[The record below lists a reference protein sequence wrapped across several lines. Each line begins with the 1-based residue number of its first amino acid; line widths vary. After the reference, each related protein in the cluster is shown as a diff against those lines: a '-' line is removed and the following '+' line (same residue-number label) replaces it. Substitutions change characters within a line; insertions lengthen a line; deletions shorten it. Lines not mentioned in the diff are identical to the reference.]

1 VDGAVT
7 AHLDGDDD
15 PVGFYAMT
23 INPEPADQ
31 FTQEQSFLAKLKL
44 QFVRHQ
50 LTTVQLIWVAVQTS
64 LQRQGIGTLLMGHA
78 LDDFYQVVDR
88 TGVAAMTLSPISTNA
103 AAFYTLIGF
112 EPYGTSSPQRML
124 LSAEAVMAVR
134 SSSALK
140 TAAPPAEEAV
150 A

>member
-1 VDGAVT
+1 
-7 AHLDGDDD
+7 
-15 PVGFYAMT
+15 MT

-88 TGVAAMTLSPISTNA
+88 TGVAAMTLSPKSTNA

-112 EPYGTSSPQRML
+112 EPYGTSSPPP
-124 LSAEAVMAVR
+124 
-134 SSSALK
+134 
-140 TAAPPAEEAV
+140 TNAAFS
-150 A
+150 

>member
-1 VDGAVT
+1 
-7 AHLDGDDD
+7 
-15 PVGFYAMT
+15 
-23 INPEPADQ
+23 
-31 FTQEQSFLAKLKL
+31 
-44 QFVRHQ
+44 
-50 LTTVQLIWVAVQTS
+50 
-64 LQRQGIGTLLMGHA
+64 MGHA

-150 A
+150 GLFLFWRGPKKQAPARGAGRGPWGAL